1 MLRYPCLIL
10 DHDDTVVQSESKI
23 NYPFFCQIL
32 DDFRPGETMTLQEY
46 IEGCY
51 DPGFATMC
59 RQRFQFTDQELK
71 DEYRGWMDFIR
82 IHIPPPYPGIERI
95 IHRQKQE
102 GGMLFVVSHSSVE
115 NITRDYD
122 KHFGIQPDEIF
133 GWDYPEHQRKPNPY
147 PLHQIMDKYGFKP
160 EQMLVIDDMKP
171 AWVMCQAAG
180 VPIGFAAW
188 SKEYVPQ
195 IKAEMTALCDFTFNS
210 TQELED
216 FLF

>member
-10 DHDDTVVQSESKI
+10 DHDDTVVQSESMI

-32 DDFRPGETMTLQEY
+32 DQFRPGEIITLEEY
-46 IEGCY
+46 IQGCY

-59 RQRFQFTDQELK
+59 RQKYNFSDQELK
-71 DEYRGWMDFIR
+71 DEYRGWMDFIKT
-82 IHIPPPYPGIERI
+82 HTPPPFPGIDRI
-95 IHRQKQE
+95 IHRQKEE

-115 NITRDYD
+115 NITRDYNS
-122 KHFGIQPDEIF
+122 HFGMQPDEIF
-133 GWDYPEHQRKPNPY
+133 GWDYPEHQRKPSPY
-147 PLHQIMDKYGFKP
+147 PLHQIMERYGFKP
-160 EQMLVIDDMKP
+160 EEMIVIDDMKP

-188 SKEYVPQ
+188 SKDYVPQ
-195 IKAEMTALCDFTFNS
+195 IQQEMTALCDFSFKN
-210 TQELED
+210 TQDLEE

>member
-1 MLRYPCLIL
+1 MLQYPCLIL

-32 DDFRPGETMTLQEY
+32 DEFRPGQAMTLKEY

-51 DPGFATMC
+51 DPGFVAMC
-59 RQRFQFTDQELK
+59 RQRYNFSDQELK

-82 IHIPPPYPGIERI
+82 THTPPPYPGIDRI

-102 GGMLFVVSHSSVE
+102 GGMVFVVSHSCVE

-122 KHFGIQPDEIF
+122 THFGIQPDEIF
-133 GWDYPEHQRKPNPY
+133 GWDYPEHQRKPSPY
-147 PLHQIMDKYGFKP
+147 PLLKIMEKYGFKP
-160 EQMLVIDDMKP
+160 EQMLVVDDMKP
-171 AWVMCQAAG
+171 AWVMSRAAG
-180 VPIGFAAW
+180 VPIAFAAW
-188 SKEYVPQ
+188 SKEYVPE
-195 IKAEMTALCDFTFNS
+195 IKKEMTSLCDFSFNS
-210 TQELED
+210 PAELER

>member
-10 DHDDTVVQSESKI
+10 DHDDTVVQSETEI

-32 DDFRPGETMTLQEY
+32 DEFRPGASITLNEY
-46 IEGCY
+46 IKGCY
-51 DPGFATMC
+51 DPGFVSMC
-59 RQRFQFTDQELK
+59 RQRFNFTDQELK
-71 DEYRGWMDFIR
+71 DEYRGWMDFIKTNA
-82 IHIPPPYPGIERI
+82 PPPFPGIERI
-95 IHRQKQE
+95 IKRQKQE

-122 KHFGIQPDEIF
+122 LHFGMQPDEIF

-147 PLHQIMDKYGFKP
+147 PLHQIMERYGFGAD
-160 EQMLVIDDMKP
+160 QMLVIDDMKP

-188 SKEYVPQ
+188 SKESIPE
-195 IKAEMTALCDFTFNS
+195 ISNEMRALCDFTFK
-210 TQELED
+210 TTEELEK